1 MKKLSVISLLLT
13 ICFSHVFGL
22 TNSDIT
28 YRLLSGKDLFA
39 DANNC
44 AQDGPRANYL
54 QIEIINNSGVN
65 QTNLEVSLISFS
77 NPTNFMLAGGQAMTQ
92 KIVSLPAG
100 TSDTLYWFMRYPSCI
115 SVQTSTIT
123 MATVDAD
130 DQTSATSL
138 VKNPDNTT
146 TTLSNGGLISANV
159 TGQSSPLVVTRND
172 NVINGIISY
181 RARYDFNTIKVG
193 AGIWFQPV
201 GNLSF
206 NAGALQLIDA
216 RICNYVDPDFVPCM
230 LPQASPL
237 NYSSKLNYIGTC
249 TNNGNSNKYFYVEYR
264 FRINQQVLTYAS
276 PYATGLSGNPYKYTY
291 DSTYRVAL
299 NTLTALPVVMANFEV
314 KSEDEGNLLKWTTDN
329 EINSAKFIIERSIG
343 GKDFE
348 PIGELAAAGN
358 SNQKLTYAFIDNSKA
373 SSACYRILNQ
383 DLDGKLFEHN
393 TKCVELSTNSLKLLS
408 IYPNPAQNEIN
419 LSFQTAFLAEEIK
432 ISLFD
437 AQGQMVRQKIQS
449 AELNGINN
457 IQLSL
462 DNLAAGIYFVKIND
476 GISMTNTYKFVKN

>member
-1 MKKLSVISLLLT
+1 MKNLSVISLLFIIT
-13 ICFSHVFGL
+13 FSQVFGL
-22 TNSDIT
+22 TNADIT
-28 YRLLSGKDLFA
+28 YRLLSGQDLFA

-54 QIEIINNSGVN
+54 QIEVINNSAIT
-65 QTNLEVSLISFS
+65 QTNLVVSFASFS
-77 NPTNFMLAGGQAMTQ
+77 NPTNFMLTGGQRPTQ
-92 KIVSLPAG
+92 KIASLPAG

-115 SVQTSTIT
+115 SVQTSTMT
-123 MATVDAD
+123 MLTVDLD
-130 DQTSATSL
+130 DQTTATSL
-138 VKNPDNTT
+138 VKNPNNTT
-146 TTLSNGGLISANV
+146 ATLSNGGLISANV

-172 NVINGIISY
+172 NIINGIISY
-181 RARYDFNTIKVG
+181 RARYDFNTIKTG

-216 RICNYVDPDFVPCM
+216 RICNYVDPNFVPCM

-237 NYSSKLNYIGTC
+237 NYSTKLNYTSSC

-291 DSTYRVAL
+291 DSTYKVAL
-299 NTLTALPVVMANFEV
+299 NTLNALPVAMASFEV
-314 KSEDEGNLLKWTTDN
+314 KSEEEGNILKWATDN
-329 EINSAKFIIERSIG
+329 EINSQKFIIERSIE

-348 PIGELAAAGN
+348 IIGELAAAGN
-358 SNQKLTYAFIDNSKA
+358 SSQKLFYTFIDNSKA
-373 SSACYRILNQ
+373 NSACYRILNQ
-383 DLDGKLFEHN
+383 DLDGKLFEHT
-393 TKCVELSTNSLKLLS
+393 TKCVELSTPSLKLLS
-408 IYPNPAQNEIN
+408 IYPNPAQSEIN

-437 AQGQMVRQKIQS
+437 AQGRMVQQKTQS
-449 AELNGINN
+449 AELNGINDA
-457 IQLSL
+457 QLPL
-462 DNLAAGIYFVKIND
+462 NNLAAGIYFVKIND
-476 GISMTNTYKFVKN
+476 GISTSSTYKFVKN